1 MDKNEKV
8 SRAAGSIGSM
18 TLFSR
23 IFGFIRDLV
32 IAMSFGTSAAADA
45 FFVAFRV
52 PNIQRRIL
60 GEGGM
65 NAAFIPVFSEY
76 LATEKVKEGWDFCSK
91 LFLLLSIT
99 LGLVSLII
107 FIFAS
112 PLISV
117 LAPGFAEDANK
128 FQLTVHLT
136 EWMSGFLFFIGL
148 SAFFTAILNTKK
160 VFTLPA
166 FAPVLLNICI
176 IASAIWI
183 SPKMD
188 EPVMG
193 LAIGVL
199 IGGLLQVV
207 MQWPL
212 VRAKGLRF
220 TFNFDLKHSG
230 IVKFGKLMIPA
241 VLGVAVYEIN
251 ILIDTLLASLLPG
264 GSISYLYY
272 GNRLVQLPLGVFAVA
287 LGAAILPTLSD
298 QAAQKDLDSFK
309 KTVSFGVRLVLFV
322 TIPATCGLII
332 LRFPI
337 VNTLWERGEFLRLA
351 TDGTSQAILCYS
363 VGLCAFAGLKILTA
377 AFYSLQDAKTPAII
391 GACSMLVN
399 VILNLILMG
408 PLQHA
413 GLALA
418 TSIAAIF
425 NCLALLIILKKRLG
439 RLEGSKIWSS
449 TQKLIVA
456 SGIMT
461 LVVYFLN
468 EFLFNPSDS
477 LLIKLAS
484 LFFCIFS
491 GVACFILVSRILK
504 NEEWDFIRNLRGKQ
518 TSKA

>member
-8 SRAAGSIGSM
+8 SRAAGSIGTM

-32 IAMSFGTSAAADA
+32 IAMNFGSSAAADA
-45 FFVAFRV
+45 FFVAFRI

-65 NAAFIPVFSEY
+65 TAAFIPVFSEY
-76 LATEKVKEGWDFCSK
+76 LATDKEKEGWEFCSK
-91 LFLLLSIT
+91 LFLLLGIT
-99 LGLVSLII
+99 LGGVSL
-107 FIFAS
+107 FIYVFAS
-112 PLISV
+112 PLISI
-117 LAPGFAEDANK
+117 LAPGFVDDPDK

-136 EWMSGFLFFIGL
+136 EWMAGFLFFIGL

-160 VFTLPA
+160 IFALPA
-166 FAPVLLNICI
+166 AAPVLLNICI
-176 IASAIWI
+176 IISAIWI
-183 SPKMD
+183 SPKM
-188 EPVMG
+188 EQPVMG

-199 IGGLLQVV
+199 VGGFIQII

-212 VRAKGLRF
+212 ARSKGLRF
-220 TFNFDLKHSG
+220 KFSFDFKHQG
-230 IVKFGKLMIPA
+230 IIKFGKLMLPA

-298 QAAQKDLDSFK
+298 QAAKNDLDSFT

-363 VGLCAFAGLKILTA
+363 IGLCAFAGLKILTA
-377 AFYSLQDAKTPAII
+377 GFYSLQDAKTPAII
-391 GACSMLVN
+391 GAYSMLLN
-399 VILNLILMG
+399 VVLNLILMG
-408 PLQHA
+408 PLKHA

-418 TSIAAIF
+418 TSLAAIF
-425 NCLALLIILKKRLG
+425 NCLVLLYILKKRLG

-456 SGIMT
+456 SGVMT

-468 EFLFNPSDS
+468 EFLFNPADS
-477 LLIKLAS
+477 LLVKLS
-484 LFFCIFS
+484 VLIFCITA
-491 GVACFILVSRILK
+491 GVFCFIFVSRMLK
-504 NEEWDFIRNLRGKQ
+504 NEEWDFIRNLKSKQ
-518 TSKA
+518 TLKA

>member
-23 IFGFIRDLV
+23 VFGFIRDLV
-32 IAMSFGTSAAADA
+32 IAMSFGSSAAADA
-45 FFVAFRV
+45 FFVAFRI

-65 NAAFIPVFSEY
+65 TAAFIPVFSEY
-76 LATEKVKEGWDFCSK
+76 LATDKGKEGWEFCSK
-91 LFLLLSIT
+91 LFLLLSVT
-99 LGLVSLII
+99 LGAVSLII
-107 FIFAS
+107 FIFA
-112 PLISV
+112 PQLISI
-117 LAPGFAEDANK
+117 LAPGFVEDSNK

-136 EWMSGFLFFIGL
+136 EWMAFFLFFIGL
-148 SAFFTAILNTKK
+148 SAFFTAILNTQKI
-160 VFTLPA
+160 FALPA
-166 FAPVLLNICI
+166 SAPVLLNICI
-176 IASAIWI
+176 IISAIWI
-183 SPKMD
+183 SPTME

-199 IGGLLQVV
+199 AGGFIQVA

-212 VRAKGLRF
+212 ARAKGLRF
-220 TFNFDLKHSG
+220 TFDFDFKNSG

-241 VLGVAVYEIN
+241 VLGVAVYEVN

-298 QAAQKDLDSFK
+298 QAAQKDFDSFR

-337 VNTLWERGEFLRLA
+337 VNTLWERGEFLRIA
-351 TDGTSQAILCYS
+351 TDGTTQAILCYS
-363 VGLCAFAGLKILTA
+363 IGLCAFAGLKILTA
-377 AFYSLQDAKTPAII
+377 AFYSLHDAKTPAII
-391 GACSMLVN
+391 GAYSMALN

-408 PLQHA
+408 PLKHA

-425 NCLALLIILKKRLG
+425 NCLVLLVILKKRLG

-449 TQKLIVA
+449 TKKLIAA
-456 SGIMT
+456 SGVMT
-461 LVVYFLN
+461 LVVYFINKL
-468 EFLFNPSDS
+468 LFNPVDS
-477 LLIKLAS
+477 LLIKLGI
-484 LFFCIFS
+484 LFFCIFT
-491 GVACFILVSRILK
+491 GVSCFIFVSRMLK
-504 NEEWDFIRNLRGKQ
+504 NEEWEFIRNLRSKQ
-518 TSKA
+518 TSKV

>member
-23 IFGFIRDLV
+23 VFGFIRDLV
-32 IAMSFGTSAAADA
+32 IAMSFGSSAAADA
-45 FFVAFRV
+45 FFVAFRI

-65 NAAFIPVFSEY
+65 TAAFIPVFSEY
-76 LATEKVKEGWDFCSK
+76 LATDKIKEGWDFCSR
-91 LFLLLSIT
+91 LFLILSIS
-99 LGLVSLII
+99 LGSVSLII
-107 FIFAS
+107 FVFAS
-112 PLISV
+112 QLITV
-117 LAPGFAEDANK
+117 LVPGFAEDPNK

-176 IASAIWI
+176 IISAIWV
-183 SPKMD
+183 SPKME

-199 IGGLLQVV
+199 VGGFLQIV

-220 TFNFDLKHSG
+220 RFNLDLKHSG
-230 IVKFGKLMIPA
+230 IVKFGKLMLPA

-298 QAAQKDLDSFK
+298 QAAQKNLDSFK

-332 LRFPI
+332 LRFSI

-351 TDGTSQAILCYS
+351 TNGTSQAILCYS
-363 VGLCAFAGLKILTA
+363 VGLCAFASLKIITA
-377 AFYSLQDAKTPAII
+377 AFYSLHDAKTPAVI
-391 GACSMLVN
+391 GAYSMGLN

-408 PLQHA
+408 PLKHS

-425 NCLALLIILKKRLG
+425 NVIVLLIILKKRLG

-449 TQKLIVA
+449 TKKLIIA

-461 LVVYFLN
+461 FVVYTLN
-468 EFLFNPSDS
+468 EFLFNSSDS
-477 LLIKLAS
+477 LLIKLAI

-491 GVACFILVSRILK
+491 GVSCFILVSRMLK
-504 NEEWDFIRNLRGKQ
+504 IEEWNFIRNLRGKQ
-518 TSKA
+518 TSKV